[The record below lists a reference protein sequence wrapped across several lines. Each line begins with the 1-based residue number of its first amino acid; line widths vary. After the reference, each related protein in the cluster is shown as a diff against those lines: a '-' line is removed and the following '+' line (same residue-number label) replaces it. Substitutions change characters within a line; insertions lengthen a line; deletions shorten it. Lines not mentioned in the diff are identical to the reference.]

1 MAIRLDPDGI
11 EPALLHE
18 LVDFTGKSVLE
29 IGCGE
34 GRVTWQY
41 ARLAAQVTAIDP
53 DEEDIEIAL
62 KERPDH
68 LAQKVNFV
76 ATGIEDFDGPFDG
89 SDYDIVF
96 FTRSL

>member
-11 EPALLHE
+11 EPALLHK

-41 ARLAAQVTAIDP
+41 TGKAARVTAIDP

-68 LAQKVNFV
+68 LAEKVNFI
-76 ATGIEDFDGPFDG
+76 ATGIEDFEGPLDGAA
-89 SDYDIVF
+89 YDIVF